1 MRAALE
7 RCNKNRSM
15 QEDIANKEESE
26 RWRLTYC
33 NNLKN
38 YMAHPYVD
46 GFVKVIT
53 DNSESDKLR
62 IRLLQSLA
70 WFTHSYRKAEIIK
83 ACDQLRNDKSLSK
96 ELREEANRTY
106 YRLKD

>member
-1 MRAALE
+1 MP
-7 RCNKNRSM
+7 KN
-15 QEDIANKEESE
+15 IANKEESE
-26 RWRLTYC
+26 RWRMTYC

-46 GFVKVIT
+46 GFIQVIT
-53 DNSESDKLR
+53 DDSESDKLR

-70 WFTHSYRKAEIIK
+70 WFTHSYRKADIIK
-83 ACDQLRNDKSLSK
+83 ACDQLRNNKSLSK